1 MNTMTYYCLAYTLSV
16 HLKRQRYC
24 KNNLELPT
32 TIMDKSLE
40 FFEDTLRTSIADL
53 SQLIRREA
61 LINSPTE
68 HQKALSS
75 IVYFTLLKDELS
87 RLLSAENAVI
97 VTVQRVL
104 EGKPFESN
112 DLILSEDSATTA
124 QEYCYS
130 FFTRIDCPL
139 GSASAELG
147 NWIASYVDQQQS
159 IRDSFTHYFP
169 DVQFL
174 LGEVDSAGVINT
186 HSISEA
192 ELFDSRTRGL
202 LDDIERNRALIE
214 FNERMLLVKSLLER
228 NASAVQI
235 LSVLLNEPLI
245 YE

>member
-1 MNTMTYYCLAYTLSV
+1 
-16 HLKRQRYC
+16 
-24 KNNLELPT
+24 
-32 TIMDKSLE
+32 MDKSLK
-40 FFEDTLRTSIADL
+40 FFEDTLNTSITDL
-53 SQLIRREA
+53 CQIIRSEA
-61 LINSPTE
+61 LIHSPTE

-97 VTVQRVL
+97 TTVQRAL
-104 EGKPFESN
+104 EGEPFESN
-112 DLILSEDSATTA
+112 DLILSDDSATTA
-124 QEYCYS
+124 RDYCYS

-139 GSASAELG
+139 GAASTELS

-174 LGEVDSAGVINT
+174 LGEVDSTGTINAR
-186 HSISEA
+186 SISEA

-202 LDDIERNRALIE
+202 LDDIERNRALVE

-228 NASAVQI
+228 NASTVQI

-245 YE
+245 NE

>member
-1 MNTMTYYCLAYTLSV
+1 MNTMTYYCLVNTLSV
-16 HLKRQRYC
+16 HLKRQRYGQ
-24 KNNLELPT
+24 NNLELPT

-61 LINSPTE
+61 LINNPTE

-97 VTVQRVL
+97 VTVQRAL

-130 FFTRIDCPL
+130 FLPGLIVHSARLVRNLVIGLPATSTNSRVFGTRLLTTSQMYD
-139 GSASAELG
+139 
-147 NWIASYVDQQQS
+147 SY
-159 IRDSFTHYFP
+159 
-169 DVQFL
+169 
-174 LGEVDSAGVINT
+174 
-186 HSISEA
+186 
-192 ELFDSRTRGL
+192 
-202 LDDIERNRALIE
+202 
-214 FNERMLLVKSLLER
+214 
-228 NASAVQI
+228 
-235 LSVLLNEPLI
+235 
-245 YE
+245 